1 MLDELSFAFSLLV
14 SGLSIGLMYSL
25 IALGFVLVYKATDA
39 INFAQGEFVMLA
51 GFIVATAL
59 TVSGMPVLGAIVL
72 TVAIMILFSF
82 ALERVVL
89 RPMLGRPVVAV
100 IMATIGLAAI
110 LRGLPPITVGAE
122 TKAVSL
128 PLPDTPI
135 FLWSAIIPPIQALG
149 VIVTIAFL
157 GIFSWFFLKSRM
169 GVAMRAVA
177 DNQQVAL
184 AWASTSSAT
193 LRSLGH
199 GRHRLRAWRH
209 HLGQHAGR
217 RYATGAGRA
226 QSLSSRDPRGARLHR
241 GRHRRWPH
249 RRSRREHSRR
259 LPRPVCRWRH
269 QGLRALCAHDHH
281 ADVQALRHFRS
292 AQDRESVG
300 AHTMLHRESGVFKT
314 TYAADMAL
322 YPLPIARWAV
332 GAIAVLFVAV
342 VPLILHEYYL
352 SIFNL
357 VFIAIVGALGLNILV
372 GYTGQISV
380 GHAAFMSVGAYT
392 AANLAV
398 KLDLP
403 FWITLPAGGLM
414 AALIGA
420 LVGIP
425 SLRIKGLYLAIA
437 TLASQLIIEWVINH
451 TPAISGGAQASI
463 EVPRPTLLGHQL
475 KTQGELYYFLLFFAV
490 LAIIATLNLVR
501 SRIGRA
507 FVAIRDQDIAAEI
520 IGINIFRYKL
530 LAFAISSFYAGV
542 CGVLYTYYFGI
553 ANYEAFQIVV
563 SIDYLAMIIIGG
575 LGSVLGS
582 ILGAAFVT
590 MLPIVIRWTVEGFGA
605 LFIDPGQ
612 LPAITASLR
621 LVIFGGL
628 IILFLVLEPEGL
640 NRLWR
645 NIRNYFRTWPF
656 SY

>member
-1 MLDELSFAFSLLV
+1 
-14 SGLSIGLMYSL
+14 
-25 IALGFVLVYKATDA
+25 
-39 INFAQGEFVMLA
+39 
-51 GFIVATAL
+51 
-59 TVSGMPVLGAIVL
+59 
-72 TVAIMILFSF
+72 
-82 ALERVVL
+82 
-89 RPMLGRPVVAV
+89 
-100 IMATIGLAAI
+100 
-110 LRGLPPITVGAE
+110 
-122 TKAVSL
+122 
-128 PLPDTPI
+128 
-135 FLWSAIIPPIQALG
+135 
-149 VIVTIAFL
+149 
-157 GIFSWFFLKSRM
+157 
-169 GVAMRAVA
+169 
-177 DNQQVAL
+177 
-184 AWASTSSAT
+184 
-193 LRSLGH
+193 
-199 GRHRLRAWRH
+199 
-209 HLGQHAGR
+209 
-217 RYATGAGRA
+217 
-226 QSLSSRDPRGARLHR
+226 
-241 GRHRRWPH
+241 
-249 RRSRREHSRR
+249 
-259 LPRPVCRWRH
+259 
-269 QGLRALCAHDHH
+269 
-281 ADVQALRHFRS
+281 
-292 AQDRESVG
+292 
-300 AHTMLHRESGVFKT
+300 MLHRESGVFKT

-463 EVPRPTLLGHQL
+463 EVPRPTVLGHHL

-490 LAIIATLNLVR
+490 LAIVATLNLVR

-520 IGINIFRYKL
+520 IGIDIFRYKL

-582 ILGAAFVT
+582 VLGAAFVT

-621 LVIFGGL
+621 LTIFGGL

-645 NIRNYFRTWPF
+645 NIRNYFRVWPF